1 MDIPIQ
7 IADFI
12 VNLSNSNKQH
22 STIKICAHDLSSFFK
37 WIEKNKPAFNNDSWV
52 NLERKDYDEYF
63 AYLKE
68 KNSSDANL
76 RRVASHLNSLLRFY
90 GLTNRI
96 GLLKATEQK
105 QRALTSQDFAM
116 DKDIKILLKSVV
128 SEKGL
133 SESQR
138 EMYKYLAYRNLS
150 ILVLMINYGLT
161 INEVRAINMKDINF
175 AQNTLDV
182 GKDIKKRQIK
192 LSAED
197 KKILY
202 RYFTDI
208 PLLLRPKDYT
218 DDPFF
223 IAFHPRKMVFWYDYN
238 KNSPRRIS
246 DSGIKR
252 IIENEVERSGIN
264 HGIRSTHFRNSCVLS
279 KIKEGWTNDR
289 LISYFGL
296 TSRHALYRYKRYLK
310 RFI

>member
-1 MDIPIQ
+1 MILEIPIQ

-12 VNLSNSNKQH
+12 IHLTNSNRQQ
-22 STIKICAHDLSSFFK
+22 STIKICAHDLSSFFN
-37 WIEKNKPAFNNDSWV
+37 WIEKNKPDFSSDSWV
-52 NLERKDYDEYF
+52 NLKRNDYDEYF
-63 AYLKE
+63 AYLKD

-76 RRVASHLNSLLRFY
+76 RRIASHLNSMLHFY
-90 GLTNRI
+90 GLTNQI
-96 GLLKATEQK
+96 GPLKATEQK
-105 QRALTSQDFAM
+105 QRALTAQDFAT

-133 SESQR
+133 SDSQR
-138 EMYKYLAYRNLS
+138 DMYKYLAYRNLV

-182 GKDIKKRQIK
+182 GKGTKKRQIE
-192 LSAED
+192 LSVED
-197 KKILY
+197 KKIMY

-238 KNSPRRIS
+238 KLSPRRIS
-246 DSGIKR
+246 DSGMKR
-252 IIENEVERSGIN
+252 IIENEVERSGIKK
-264 HGIRSTHFRNSCVLS
+264 GIRSTHFRNSCIL
-279 KIKEGWTNDR
+279 KKLKEGWPNDQM
-289 LISYFGL
+289 IKYFGL
-296 TSRHALYRYKRYLK
+296 SSRHALYRYKRYLK
-310 RFI
+310 I